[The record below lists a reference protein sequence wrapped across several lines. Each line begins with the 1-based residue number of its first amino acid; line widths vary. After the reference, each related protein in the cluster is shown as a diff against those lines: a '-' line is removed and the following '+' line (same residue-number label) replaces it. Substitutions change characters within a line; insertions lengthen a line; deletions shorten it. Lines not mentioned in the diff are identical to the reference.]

1 MRKNIYLVITLLAF
15 YSIAFGGE
23 KISINSNWSF
33 SKNSEEWININI
45 PHSWNDFDV
54 MDDEPGY
61 HRDVC
66 TYKKELILDERLKD
80 KVLYLLFEGANQ
92 ISEVFVNGELAGK
105 HIGGYTAFYVPL
117 KNNIR
122 FGSNNPNEILVK
134 VDNRHNEDIPPLTA
148 DFTFFGGIYRDVF
161 LVVKNNVH
169 FSVND
174 HSSSGVYISTPEVSD
189 SKANVHIKT
198 IINNVENSSNRLR
211 LHTKLYDAEGKIVS
225 QYKSS
230 FKTEKNNDV
239 VVEQTLDAIDNPHLW
254 SPEDPYLYRAVTQ
267 IVSSDGEILDEQF
280 NSVGF
285 RWFRFDPKEG
295 FFLNGK
301 HYKLMGAS
309 RHQDY
314 KFKANA
320 LNDDYAISDLQLLK
334 EMGGN
339 FLRIAHYPQDPSV
352 LEACDR
358 IGLLASVEI
367 PLINS
372 ITETQEFTNNSITML
387 MEMIRQNYNHP
398 SLIIWCYMN
407 EILLRDKFTDDEVRN
422 REYHQNVFKLA
433 EQLEN
438 TIRRED
444 PSRYTMHV
452 GHGSYNK
459 YRQAG
464 LVDLPMIAGWN
475 IYNGWYSGTFDRFS
489 AFLDR
494 FHNDY
499 PDKVMAITEFGADSD
514 PRIRS
519 DKPIRFDKSTEYST
533 LFHQYYYKAIME
545 RPFVAGGMIW
555 NLADFNS
562 EVRNETM
569 PHINNKGILT
579 WDRELKD
586 QYLFYQTQ
594 LSEEPMVR
602 ILYKQWEKREGIAE
616 KGKDYCLQPLYIT
629 SNQEFVEL
637 FHNGISLGIEQVIDG
652 LTEWQV
658 PFIDGHNNLIAV
670 SNNTENRSNIK
681 FVLHPYTYSSDQREF
696 KTLNLLLG
704 TNRYFMDP
712 ETKVVWMPDQPYR
725 EGSFGHIGGVPY
737 KLPNSGR
744 TPFGTDLN
752 ITLTD
757 NDPVFQT
764 QMVGIDAYRFDVPT
778 GKYELILNFAEL
790 EGIASEALAYNLSE
804 DKEESVTLSTDKRV
818 FDVVVNNKVILSN
831 LNIAEEFGTSKAV
844 SIKTPVVVKDG
855 TGITVN
861 FNSIEN
867 KTILNSIQLRRV
879 F

>member
-1 MRKNIYLVITLLAF
+1 
-15 YSIAFGGE
+15 
-23 KISINSNWSF
+23 
-33 SKNSEEWININI
+33 
-45 PHSWNDFDV
+45 
-54 MDDEPGY
+54 
-61 HRDVC
+61 
-66 TYKKELILDERLKD
+66 
-80 KVLYLLFEGANQ
+80 
-92 ISEVFVNGELAGK
+92 
-105 HIGGYTAFYVPL
+105 
-117 KNNIR
+117 
-122 FGSNNPNEILVK
+122 
-134 VDNRHNEDIPPLTA
+134 
-148 DFTFFGGIYRDVF
+148 
-161 LVVKNNVH
+161 
-169 FSVND
+169 
-174 HSSSGVYISTPEVSD
+174 
-189 SKANVHIKT
+189 
-198 IINNVENSSNRLR
+198 
-211 LHTKLYDAEGKIVS
+211 
-225 QYKSS
+225 
-230 FKTEKNNDV
+230 
-239 VVEQTLDAIDNPHLW
+239 
-254 SPEDPYLYRAVTQ
+254 
-267 IVSSDGEILDEQF
+267 
-280 NSVGF
+280 
-285 RWFRFDPKEG
+285 
-295 FFLNGK
+295 
-301 HYKLMGAS
+301 
-309 RHQDY
+309 
-314 KFKANA
+314 
-320 LNDDYAISDLQLLK
+320 
-334 EMGGN
+334 
-339 FLRIAHYPQDPSV
+339 
-352 LEACDR
+352 
-358 IGLLASVEI
+358 
-367 PLINS
+367 
-372 ITETQEFTNNSITML
+372 
-387 MEMIRQNYNHP
+387 
-398 SLIIWCYMN
+398 MN

-422 REYHQNVFKLA
+422 KEYHQSVFKLA

-545 RPFVAGGMIW
+545 RPFVAGGIIW

-790 EGIASEALAYNLSE
+790 EGITSEVLAYNLSE
-804 DKEESVTLSTDKRV
+804 DKEESVALSTDKRV